1 MKKILIF
8 LFVTISISIFAQE
21 GINFEKSSFKDI
33 LAKAKTEKKL
43 VFLDAYASW
52 CGPCKMMEKNIFPLK
67 SVREFFNSNF
77 INASIDMEKGEGRDI
92 ARKYNIY
99 SYPTYLFLNGEGEV
113 VLKDYG
119 YKSETEFLDFAKEAN
134 NPKLKNGSYKELFAK
149 GEKDPELLLNMMRTY
164 SDSDPEFA
172 KKVSERYFQGKEKQ
186 PLSPEEIRLLLYY
199 IKSPEDPNY
208 KVFVERKDE
217 ISQMISPEKY
227 REIDS
232 SLKIS
237 KAFEAAFDQKTGTID
252 EEKFFQSATP
262 LVGKTEAENEL
273 NRFKV
278 NYYANVGNFAGFEK
292 AALVYYSDP
301 EKFTTD
307 ELIKA
312 AWIFSEHVTDPQS
325 LKKAV
330 EWAEK
335 VNMNVQNPQNTY
347 ILAKL
352 YAKTGNK
359 DGALLYAK
367 LSKYLAESQGQD
379 SSLATQ
385 LLETLK

>member
-1 MKKILIF
+1 MKKIISF
-8 LFVTISISIFAQE
+8 LLFTISISFLAQE
-21 GINFEKSSFKDI
+21 SINFEKSSFKDI
-33 LAKAKTEKKL
+33 LAKAKTQKKL

-52 CGPCKMMEKNIFPLK
+52 CGPCKMMEKNIFPLQ
-67 SVREFFNSNF
+67 SVREFFNANF
-77 INASIDMEKGEGRDI
+77 INASIDMEKGEGREI

-99 SYPTYLFLNGEGEV
+99 SYPTYLFLNGDGEV
-113 VLKDYG
+113 VIKDYG
-119 YKSETEFLDFAKEAN
+119 YKSETDFLDFAKEAN
-134 NPKLKNGSYKELFAK
+134 NPKLKKGSYKELFAN

-164 SDSDPEFA
+164 ADSDPEFS
-172 KKVSERYFQGKEKQ
+172 KKVSERYFQVKGKQ
-186 PLSPEEIRLLLYY
+186 PLTPEELRLLLYY
-199 IKSPEDPNY
+199 LKSTEDQNY
-208 KVFVERKDE
+208 KIFIERKDE
-217 ISQMISPEKY
+217 ISQMITPEKY

-237 KAFEAAFDQKTGTID
+237 KVFEAAFDEKTGTID
-252 EEKFFQSATP
+252 DEKFLQSATP
-262 LVGKTEAENEL
+262 LIGKAEAENEL
-273 NRFKV
+273 SRFKV
-278 NYYANVGNFAGFEK
+278 NYFANVGNFAAFEK
-292 AALVYYSDP
+292 AALAYYTDP
-301 EKFTTD
+301 EKFTPD

-312 AWIFSEHVTDPQS
+312 AWVFSEHVSDPKS

-335 VNMNVQNPQNTY
+335 ANMNIQNPQNTY

-367 LSKYLAESQGQD
+367 LSKYLAESQGLD
-379 SSLATQ
+379 SSLANQ